1 MAFIKTNYI
10 KWIIAVSMLGVTVFF
25 FTACTKK
32 DNSKTIWIYTSIYK
46 NVIAEFDP
54 LLKAKFPGVK
64 FEWFQSGSE
73 NVAARLNA
81 ELSAG
86 RPQADLILTSDP
98 LWYVEL
104 KKAGKLLTYQSPA
117 AARVPAQFKDPENT
131 FVVVRMPV
139 AVIGVPSDSKAT
151 SPNSWKDL
159 TDPKWKGKVSMGSP
173 LESGTSM
180 LITAQLL
187 HKYDWA
193 YFTKMRDND
202 LMAAGGNSAVV
213 SRMETKE
220 RPIGMLLLENVLEA
234 KKKNSPVDPVYPK
247 DGVIL
252 VPSPMAI
259 LKDTSKPELAKQ
271 VYDYF
276 LSDDIQKAI
285 LRGRMYSPIP
295 GIGDPEGAK
304 PFKEVLTASFEWS
317 PELLEKLY
325 EQREAIK
332 KKFNDTVLH

>member
-1 MAFIKTNYI
+1 MVLIKANKL
-10 KWIIAVSMLGVTVFF
+10 KWIIAITISLVTGLT

-32 DNSKTIWIYTSIYK
+32 DNSKTVWIYTSIYK

-98 LWYVEL
+98 FWYVEL
-104 KKAGKLLTYQSPA
+104 KKAGKLLTYESPA
-117 AARVPAQFKDPENT
+117 AGRVPTQFKDPDHA

-139 AVIGVPSDSKAT
+139 AVIGVPSDSKA
-151 SPNSWKDL
+151 PNPTSWKEL

-180 LITAQLL
+180 VITAQLL
-187 HKYDWA
+187 NKYDWA

-202 LMAAGGNSAVV
+202 FRASGGNSAVV

-220 RPIGMLLLENVLEA
+220 RPIGMLLLENILEA
-234 KKKNSPVDPVYPK
+234 KKKNSPMEPVYPK

-259 LKDTSKPELAKQ
+259 LKDTTKPELAKQ

-295 GIGDPEGAK
+295 GIGEPEGAK
-304 PFKEVLTASFEWS
+304 PFKEVLAASFEWS
-317 PELLEKLY
+317 PALLEKLY
-325 EQREAIK
+325 EQRETIK
-332 KKFNDTVLH
+332 KKFDDTVLH

>member
-1 MAFIKTNYI
+1 MGFLNTYK
-10 KWIIAVSMLGVTVFF
+10 LRVFF
-25 FTACTKK
+25 AVLILSCLTFTACTKK
-32 DNSKTIWIYTSIYK
+32 DNSKTVWIYTSIYK

-54 LLKAKFPGVK
+54 LLKAKFPDVK

-98 LWYVEL
+98 LWYMEL
-104 KKAGKLLTYQSPA
+104 KKAGKLLAYESPA
-117 AARVPAQFKDPENT
+117 AGRVPKQFKDPNHA
-131 FVVVRMPV
+131 FVIVRMPV
-139 AVIGVPSDSKAT
+139 AVIGAPSDSAAT
-151 SPNSWKDL
+151 NPKSWKEL

-180 LITAQLL
+180 LLTAQLL
-187 HKYDWA
+187 NKYQWE
-193 YFTKMRDND
+193 YFTKMRSNE
-202 LMAAGGNSAVV
+202 LLAAGGNSAVV

-220 RPIGMLLLENVLEA
+220 RPIGMLLLENILEA
-234 KKKNSPVDPVYPK
+234 KKKNSPIDPVYPT

-271 VYDYF
+271 IYDYF
-276 LSDDIQKAI
+276 LSDEIQKAI

-295 GIGDPEGAK
+295 GVGEPEGAK
-304 PFKEVLTASFEWS
+304 PFQEVLAGAFEWS

-325 EQREAIK
+325 EQRETIK